1 MKIQF
6 IAQMVEHC
14 SANAEAMCVQD
25 PDFFSG
31 LLAKKLNNDYHC
43 YDHIFILKKKT
54 KKLANKGTK

>member
-25 PDFFSG
+25 PKFFAG
-31 LLAKKLNNDYHC
+31 LLAKKLNYNYHC
-43 YDHIFILKKKT
+43 YDHIFILKKT
-54 KKLANKGTK
+54 DKLASKGTK